1 MRISHAC
8 AGCGSDLTYLRAAPD
23 PHYHL
28 PIVVCPS
35 CDLAVVRRK
44 PEMSR
49 IAKRYRRGRSSWWAL
64 SNRVSLL
71 VISLLVTVSATEA
84 LAIDALDRWNGVT
97 KGWAPSFGEE
107 GFVFRDPLHDRALIV
122 AGIGFWVGSWLV
134 GTLPHW
140 NPWKA
145 VGAFGALAALFVT
158 ALAGAGA
165 ALSSFAISK
174 GLPWPDSVPTAPELL
189 VHLGAIGV
197 CMLVA
202 AGLGLPAGM
211 LLRKSFDKRTSR
223 RMRKALLKARS
234 ARAETC

>member
-23 PHYHL
+23 PHYRL

-35 CDLAVVRRK
+35 CDLAVVRRR

-49 IAKRYRRGRSSWWAL
+49 IAKRIRRGVSSWRAL
-64 SNRVSLL
+64 INRAGLL
-71 VISLLVTVSATEA
+71 VISLLVTISAAEA
-84 LAIDALDRWNGVT
+84 LAIDARDRWNGVT
-97 KGWAPSFGEE
+97 RSLSSYGEE
-107 GFVFRDPLHDRALIV
+107 GFVFRDPLHDRVLIV

-145 VGAFGALAALFVT
+145 VGAFGLLAALFVT
-158 ALAGAGA
+158 ALAGVDA
-165 ALSSFAISK
+165 ALSSFAISN
-174 GLPWPDSVPTAPELL
+174 GSPWPDRVPTGPELL
-189 VHLGAIGV
+189 AHLGAIGV
-197 CMLVA
+197 CTLVA
-202 AGLGLPAGM
+202 AVLGLPAGM
-211 LLRKSFDKRTSR
+211 LLRKAFDKRRSR